1 MTLWRKSSHSGSGAA
16 GGQECV
22 EVAGLSGGIGLRD
35 SKAPNAGH
43 LVLSSQA
50 FATLITHLKRNDLG
64 N

>member
-1 MTLWRKSSHSGSGAA
+1 MTSTRWRKSSRSTEGTSE
-16 GGQECV
+16 QCV
-22 EVAGLSGGIGLRD
+22 ELAQLPSGIGLRD